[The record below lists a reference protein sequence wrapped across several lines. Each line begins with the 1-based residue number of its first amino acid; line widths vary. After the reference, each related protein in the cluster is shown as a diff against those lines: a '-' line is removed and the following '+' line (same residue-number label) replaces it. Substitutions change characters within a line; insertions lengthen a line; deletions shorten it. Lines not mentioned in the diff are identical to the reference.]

1 MSFEGGTDARVLC
14 QVHFRDICSL
24 LGCQDTRVMSYLS
37 LAHCNCSEGICRK
50 STVSRSI
57 QVGFMCELSNQ
68 KGQQRIT
75 GLSLDSA
82 ATMELPGWRQCPL
95 KAMALPPRVLLFAH
109 CLGSWQ
115 EASLQLT
122 SPQILLCVC
131 PPPPSQDRS
140 FYKIL

>member
-1 MSFEGGTDARVLC
+1 
-14 QVHFRDICSL
+14 
-24 LGCQDTRVMSYLS
+24 MSYLS
-37 LAHCNCSEGICRK
+37 LAHCSYSEGICRK
-50 STVSRSI
+50 SSMSRSI

-75 GLSLDSA
+75 GPSLDSA
-82 ATMELPGWRQCPL
+82 AAMEAVPAEAGWRQCPL
-95 KAMALPPRVLLFAH
+95 KAMALLPRVLLFAH
-109 CLGSWQ
+109 CLASWQ